1 MGKGY
6 RIQAKAKGE
15 AEIFIYE
22 DVGESWFG
30 GVSARQ
36 FATDLRALGDVATI
50 NLRLNSYGG
59 DVFDGLAIY
68 RLLADHKATVI
79 AHVDGIAA
87 SIASVIAM
95 AGDEIRIAEAGE
107 IMIHDAWGVS
117 IGPAAEM
124 RTMADRLEAVSASI
138 ADVYVAR
145 TGNSKDQVQAWMLAE
160 TTFQSADALKHS
172 FATAVVPNL
181 RAAARAA
188 MPALHWRRTAA
199 RQAAAPEAVRPR
211 YDAQMER
218 IARMRARATLSALHP
233 AAVLGP
239 KP

>member
-6 RIQAKAKGE
+6 SIRAKAKGE

-50 NLRLNSYGG
+50 NVRLNSFGG

-68 RLLADHKATVI
+68 RLLADHKARVI

-107 IMIHDAWGVS
+107 IMIHDAWGVA
-117 IGPAAEM
+117 IGPAADM
-124 RTMADRLEAVSASI
+124 RAMADRLEAVSASI
-138 ADVYVAR
+138 GDVYVAR

-160 TTFQSADALKHS
+160 TTFQSSDAVKHS
-172 FATAVVPNL
+172 FATSVVPNV
-181 RAAARAA
+181 RAAARAGLPA
-188 MPALHWRRTAA
+188 MHWRAKAAQRTAA
-199 RQAAAPEAVRPR
+199 VPADVVRPR
-211 YDAQMER
+211 YDAQVER
-218 IARMRARATLSALHP
+218 IARLRARALLSP
-233 AAVLGP
+233 QRP
-239 KP
+239 

>member
-6 RIQAKAKGE
+6 SIRAAAKGE

-30 GVSARQ
+30 GVSAKQ
-36 FATDLRALGDVATI
+36 FATDLRGLGNVTTI

-68 RLLADHKATVI
+68 RLLADHKAKVI

-107 IMIHDAWGVS
+107 IMIHDAWGVA
-117 IGPAAEM
+117 IGPAAEI
-124 RTMADRLEAVSASI
+124 RSLADRLEAVSASI

-145 TGNSKDQVQAWMLAE
+145 TGNTKDQVQAWMLE
-160 TTFQSADALKHS
+160 EKTFQSTEAHKFN
-172 FATAVVPNL
+172 FASAIVPNV
-181 RAAARAA
+181 RAAARAGLPA
-188 MPALHWRRTAA
+188 MHWRARSAQRAA
-199 RQAAAPEAVRPR
+199 TPPAEVIRPR
-211 YDAQMER
+211 YDAQVER
-218 IARMRARATLSALHP
+218 IARLRAHATLARR
-233 AAVLGP
+233 A
-239 KP
+239 